1 MDRLSGAAVCVLFT
15 ALSVNTAAAP
25 FDDAWPAIVG
35 ALQKGEVTGAASDLQ
50 GARDA
55 CKRLLTVSSLTAAER
70 ALVRM
75 AMAYAD
81 WRLVRA
87 PTLPA
92 AERDGILEEALAQT
106 GLIIADEP
114 KNAEALAL
122 RSSIY
127 GAIFSFN
134 PMSAVTMG
142 QDAAEAIERALQ
154 QGPRNPRVLLQEAL
168 RLYKTPQAW
177 GGDVV
182 KAEAT
187 LRRSIAQFATEPADR
202 PWPNWGRADAH
213 IWLGQMLAE
222 RGDIAGARAEYNLA
236 LAAAPDHYWVKGAL
250 LPEINKKKPQ

>member
-1 MDRLSGAAVCVLFT
+1 MNRFSGAAVCVLVT
-15 ALSVNTAAAP
+15 ALNVNTAAAP
-25 FDDAWPAIVG
+25 FDDAWPAIVR
-35 ALQKGEVTGAASDLQ
+35 ALQKGEVTGAAADLQ
-50 GARDA
+50 GAREA
-55 CKRLLTVSSLTAAER
+55 CKRLLIASTLTSSER
-70 ALVRM
+70 ALVRT
-75 AMAYAD
+75 AMAYAG

-106 GLIIADEP
+106 GLVIIDEP

-154 QGPRNPRVLLQEAL
+154 LGPQNPRVLLQEAL

-177 GGDVV
+177 GGDLA

-187 LRRSIAQFATEPADR
+187 LRRAIALYATEPVDR

-222 RGDIAGARAEYNLA
+222 RGDVAGAKVEYNSA
-236 LAAAPDHYWVKGAL
+236 LAAAPDHYWVKAAL